1 MDAVPQSVDELV
13 TALRARV
20 ADRQASG
27 DYPEGLED
35 DLDAHFRRIAAH
47 RQGRTFHHLHEAL
60 ELLHE
65 AGDVGMHRIS
75 FESRVPGGGTVHKLL
90 GRPASRQSEGT
101 LQQVRGYADAVEAT
115 LRLLVE
121 NAEEP
126 AQHAHVDLLTY
137 LDSLDERLTALE
149 NAPLGRDRVVQ
160 LLRDRIEALE
170 TAEAKRAVDPWWGNE
185 AFEARFRGSR
195 DGLLD
200 RYRDLSEVFVGKDP
214 VLDIGCG
221 RGEFL
226 ELLRDRGIDSY
237 GVEIDPEL
245 VAASRELGLDVLLDD
260 GIAHLASLPDK
271 SLGGVV
277 MIQVIEHLPLQVA
290 VDFVRTVAE
299 KVRPEG
305 RVVVETVNPQSLYV
319 YAHAF
324 YLDPTHTRPVHPG
337 FLHFLFEEAGF
348 REVKLD
354 WRSPPPDDEV
364 LQGDDPNV
372 ERLNRLLFA
381 PQDFAVI
388 ATR

>member
-1 MDAVPQSVDELV
+1 MEAVPQTVDELV
-13 TALRARV
+13 AALRARV
-20 ADRQASG
+20 ADREASG
-27 DYPEGLED
+27 EYPEGLED

-47 RQGRTFHHLHEAL
+47 RQGRTYEHLHEAL
-60 ELLHE
+60 EVVHD
-65 AGDVGMHRIS
+65 AGDIGLHRIPL
-75 FESRVPGGGTVHKLL
+75 ESNKLGGDAVHKLV
-90 GRPASRQSEGT
+90 AKAVSRQSQGT
-101 LQQVRGYADAVEAT
+101 LQQVKGFAEAVEAT
-115 LRLLVE
+115 LRLLVA

-126 AQHAHVDLLTY
+126 AEHAHLDLLGY
-137 LDSLDERLTALE
+137 LDSLDERITALE
-149 NAPLGRDRVVQ
+149 RVPLGRDRVIQ
-160 LLRDRIEALE
+160 RLRERIEALE
-170 TAEAKRAVDPWWGNE
+170 QTERNRAIDPWWGNE
-185 AFEARFRGSR
+185 AFEAKFRGSR

-200 RYRDLSEVFVGKDP
+200 HYRDLSEVFLGKDP

-226 ELLRDRGIDSY
+226 ELLRERGVDAH

-245 VAASRELGLDVLLDD
+245 VTSARELGFDVLLDD

-277 MIQVIEHLPLQVA
+277 MIQVIEHLPPQVA
-290 VDFVRTVAE
+290 VDFVRIVAE
-299 KVRPEG
+299 KVRPDG

-337 FLHFLFEEAGF
+337 FLAFLFEEAGF

-354 WRSPPPDDEV
+354 WRSPPPENDV
-364 LQGDDPNV
+364 LEGDDPNV